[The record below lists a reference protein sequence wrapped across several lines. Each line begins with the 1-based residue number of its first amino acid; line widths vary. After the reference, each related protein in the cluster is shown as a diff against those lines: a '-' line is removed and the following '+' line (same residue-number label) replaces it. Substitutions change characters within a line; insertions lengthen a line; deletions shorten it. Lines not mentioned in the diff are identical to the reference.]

1 MGGFD
6 DHGGIIGDWMP
17 PSPSPRS
24 FFAAMLGD
32 DPGSRSVPDPPKHDT
47 NNDTGFTFPGPNP
60 QIGSENGDA
69 TKSSE
74 FGDQKT
80 SSRAPLVERMAA
92 RAGHNAPRL
101 NTEIIKSSD
110 NSQTQQSPY
119 LFSPGVSPTSFLESP
134 VFLSNSLVQPSP
146 TTGKFQFVPNGNGRS
161 SMMFLDSSN
170 RVKENFFE
178 DTNNTSFA
186 FKPFPDS
193 APVSRDH
200 VNPPFMS
207 TQSFQHNETLV
218 QSERQ
223 FPPQK
228 IEPTQNETSSLH
240 IRSGFLNGSSER
252 SQEHH
257 EDDADQRING
267 DIGNNSNS
275 ASSEDGYNWRK
286 YGQKQ
291 VKGSEYPRSYYKCT
305 HLNCPVKKKVERSH
319 EGHITEIIYKGA
331 HNHPKLGPTKRSGL
345 GCSNM
350 LSDMQGDGNDQ
361 GGNGGQWGQEGNY
374 EVTSSGMAMQG
385 QNGHF
390 ESSDAVDGSS
400 TFSNDEEDDRATHG
414 SVSLGYDG
422 EGDESESKRR
432 KVEAYAADVSGATR
446 AIREPRVVVQTTSEV
461 DILDDG
467 YRWRKYG
474 QKVVKGNPNPR
485 SYYKCTSTGCTVRKH
500 VERASHDLK
509 SVITTYE
516 GKHNHDVPAARNSSH
531 ANNNNNNNMTPEA
544 LSMPEPSRMQTAMAR
559 FDRAQAQVNHHYGLP
574 GGGHG
579 QMGGPTGS
587 GTTHGYNGYPMSQ
600 QGPGGLAHM
609 GLSLANHHHSHGK
622 MPVLPVHHYL
632 GQPQPLMLPKG
643 EPKVEPMSDPG
654 APIYHQMMNRLP
666 LGPQM

>member
-17 PSPSPRS
+17 PSPIPR
-24 FFAAMLGD
+24 FLFAAMLGD
-32 DPGSRSVPDPPKHDT
+32 DPGSRSVPDPPENDT

-74 FGDQKT
+74 FGDQKA

-92 RAGHNAPRL
+92 RASHNAPRL
-101 NTEIIKSSD
+101 NTEIIKSYD

-119 LFSPGVSPTSFLESP
+119 LFSPSVSPTSFLESP

-240 IRSGFLNGSSER
+240 IRSGFLNGNSER

-267 DIGNNSNS
+267 DIESSDDSSPEESDSEEEVKTAPNKKPAAATAATKKVDSDDEISNEE
-275 ASSEDGYNWRK
+275 SSSDDVEPQKRKIGSSYKKDSSSDEAFEEGDEEESFPQQHHNTSSSVLEIGSDPVYSIEHLRKENDADILAMGATKPRDLPVPGRELLGVQFAMEFLHANTKSLLDSNLEDGDYMR
-286 YGQKQ
+286 G
-291 VKGSEYPRSYYKCT
+291 
-305 HLNCPVKKKVERSH
+305 
-319 EGHITEIIYKGA
+319 
-331 HNHPKLGPTKRSGL
+331 TKRSAL
-345 GCSNM
+345 YSH
-350 LSDMQGDGNDQ
+350 L
-361 GGNGGQWGQEGNY
+361 
-374 EVTSSGMAMQG
+374 
-385 QNGHF
+385 
-390 ESSDAVDGSS
+390 
-400 TFSNDEEDDRATHG
+400 FSNFNN
-414 SVSLGYDG
+414 
-422 EGDESESKRR
+422 
-432 KVEAYAADVSGATR
+432 
-446 AIREPRVVVQTTSEV
+446 
-461 DILDDG
+461 IL
-467 YRWRKYG
+467 
-474 QKVVKGNPNPR
+474 PF
-485 SYYKCTSTGCTVRKH
+485 S
-500 VERASHDLK
+500 
-509 SVITTYE
+509 
-516 GKHNHDVPAARNSSH
+516 
-531 ANNNNNNNMTPEA
+531 
-544 LSMPEPSRMQTAMAR
+544 
-559 FDRAQAQVNHHYGLP
+559 
-574 GGGHG
+574 
-579 QMGGPTGS
+579 
-587 GTTHGYNGYPMSQ
+587 
-600 QGPGGLAHM
+600 
-609 GLSLANHHHSHGK
+609 
-622 MPVLPVHHYL
+622 
-632 GQPQPLMLPKG
+632 
-643 EPKVEPMSDPG
+643 
-654 APIYHQMMNRLP
+654 
-666 LGPQM
+666 

>member
-6 DHGGIIGDWMP
+6 DHGGIVGDWMP

-32 DPGSRSVPDPPKHDT
+32 DPGSRSVPDPPKNDT

-80 SSRAPLVERMAA
+80 SSRAPLVERMAT
-92 RAGHNAPRL
+92 RAGHYAPRL

-200 VNPPFMS
+200 VNPPFTS

-218 QSERQ
+218 QAERQ

-240 IRSGFLNGSSER
+240 IHSGFLNGNSER

-275 ASSEDGYNWRK
+275 SSSEDGYNWRK
-286 YGQKQ
+286 CG
-291 VKGSEYPRSYYKCT
+291 
-305 HLNCPVKKKVERSH
+305 PVKLSYTTWLD
-319 EGHITEIIYKGA
+319 I
-331 HNHPKLGPTKRSGL
+331 
-345 GCSNM
+345 GCLWYAVPVIVASAAPF
-350 LSDMQGDGNDQ
+350 DKQ
-361 GGNGGQWGQEGNY
+361 QE
-374 EVTSSGMAMQG
+374 V
-385 QNGHF
+385 
-390 ESSDAVDGSS
+390 
-400 TFSNDEEDDRATHG
+400 
-414 SVSLGYDG
+414 
-422 EGDESESKRR
+422 
-432 KVEAYAADVSGATR
+432 DVSD
-446 AIREPRVVVQTTSEV
+446 E
-461 DILDDG
+461 D
-467 YRWRKYG
+467 
-474 QKVVKGNPNPR
+474 
-485 SYYKCTSTGCTVRKH
+485 CT
-500 VERASHDLK
+500 
-509 SVITTYE
+509 I
-516 GKHNHDVPAARNSSH
+516 
-531 ANNNNNNNMTPEA
+531 
-544 LSMPEPSRMQTAMAR
+544 
-559 FDRAQAQVNHHYGLP
+559 
-574 GGGHG
+574 
-579 QMGGPTGS
+579 
-587 GTTHGYNGYPMSQ
+587 
-600 QGPGGLAHM
+600 
-609 GLSLANHHHSHGK
+609 
-622 MPVLPVHHYL
+622 
-632 GQPQPLMLPKG
+632 
-643 EPKVEPMSDPG
+643 
-654 APIYHQMMNRLP
+654 
-666 LGPQM
+666 